1 MARILLAHREVMA
14 LLPAALYS
22 ISVIHGYL
30 WISHDGEDI
39 LLQQGD
45 SWAVPAASRERI
57 VIEALRG
64 HVQCLLI
71 GSQAAW
77 QQAAGTITSACRA
90 HGSLASGNGQA

>member
-45 SWAVPAASRERI
+45 SWAVPATSRERM

-64 HVQCLLI
+64 NVQCLLI
-71 GSQAAW
+71 GSQAA
-77 QQAAGTITSACRA
+77 GTATSACRA

>member
-45 SWAVPAASRERI
+45 SWAVPATSRERI

-64 HVQCLLI
+64 NVQCLLI
-71 GSQAAW
+71 GSQAA
-77 QQAAGTITSACRA
+77 GTATSACRA

>member
-64 HVQCLLI
+64 NVQCLLI
-71 GSQAAW
+71 GSQAA
-77 QQAAGTITSACRA
+77 GTATSACRT